1 MSDRNIEEILQSTSD
16 CLFPDELGQAR
27 VNIDSTDGDGDTPL
41 HVLIG
46 RDDTEAALCLIAG
59 GAPIDAVGDMGETP
73 LHVAISRKNT
83 KVIKALL
90 EAGAKTDSISEFG
103 QTAKAKAIQYGV
115 ELEHPGPDPG

>member
-1 MSDRNIEEILQSTSD
+1 MSDRSIEEILQSTSD
-16 CLFPDELGQAR
+16 CLFPDELGQTR
-27 VNIDSTDGDGDTPL
+27 VHIDSTDGDGDTPL

-59 GAPIDAVGDMGETP
+59 GAPIDAAGDMGETP

-90 EAGAKTDSISEFG
+90 EAGAKTDCISEFG

-115 ELEHPGPDPG
+115 ELEGPGT